1 LSRSILTK
9 LCLLVLALGGIAS
22 AQANLGPTGQIQV
35 KGTLGPT
42 NGGTGKN
49 TWTKGDLLCGT
60 GSNTT
65 GQLAVGTNTYILVSD
80 STQTCGFKWGVPSV
94 TDAQVVFSDI
104 TTGNSSTSNHGFLK
118 KLDGN
123 AAHFLDGTGA
133 WGTPSGA
140 GTVTH
145 TGGAL
150 TLNELVCGAGSADIS
165 VCDLTGDVTT
175 SGSKATT
182 IVANAVTSAK
192 MAVVNTRRTCMLTVG
207 DGTNTVASGD
217 YSPFKVGRCYVPYA
231 ATIVEVLVQSDAG
244 TPSVQLQKRHGAS
257 TVTDLLS
264 GALAAAGTTKTCAMS
279 STSATCIDG
288 TTSSGSITISTTS
301 IAAGDYVEIKSGTA
315 STEKNMTVAV
325 TWTVN

>member
-1 LSRSILTK
+1 
-9 LCLLVLALGGIAS
+9 LVLMLGGITS
-22 AQANLGPTGQIQV
+22 AQINLGPTGTIQV

-42 NGGTGKN
+42 KGGTGKN

-65 GQLAVGTNTYILVSD
+65 GQLAVGTNTDILVAD
-80 STQTCGFKWGVPSV
+80 STQTCGFKWAVPSV

-104 TTGNSSTSNHGFLK
+104 TTGNASTSNHGFLK

-133 WGTPSGA
+133 WATPAGA

-182 IVANAVTSAK
+182 IATKYKTHICEIV
-192 MAVVNTRRTCMLTVG
+192 VG
-207 DGTNTVASGD
+207 DPAGSVLADGNDTPVVCGNITGADVTITAAA
-217 YSPFKVGRCYVPYA
+217 CYA
-231 ATIVEVLVQSDAG
+231 DAG
-244 TPSVQLQKRHGAS
+244 SP
-257 TVTDLLS
+257 TVTPILTGGSGTSVLT
-264 GALAAAGTTKTCAMS
+264 GALTCGTASWAAGTINGTPTIHSFSANGATCS
-279 STSATCIDG
+279 STPCTLDANI
-288 TTSSGSITISTTS
+288 TT
-301 IAAGDYVEIKSGTA
+301 AGGTA
-315 STEKNMTVAV
+315 KYIVMHFTIAQ
-325 TWTVN
+325 